1 MTEENPISDPNLWFY
16 HKGCEGKHF
25 FLGNPHLVPGRL
37 WGWCPKENCSFFLNK
52 NDIEDMP
59 EISAYWLKGFLA
71 GNEPP
76 PPVDED
82 GQSEF
87 SGPAYEQWQE
97 KIKQFHES
105 GVWQDT
111 K

>member
-1 MTEENPISDPNLWFY
+1 
-16 HKGCEGKHF
+16 
-25 FLGNPHLVPGRL
+25 
-37 WGWCPKENCSFFLNK
+37 
-52 NDIEDMP
+52 MP